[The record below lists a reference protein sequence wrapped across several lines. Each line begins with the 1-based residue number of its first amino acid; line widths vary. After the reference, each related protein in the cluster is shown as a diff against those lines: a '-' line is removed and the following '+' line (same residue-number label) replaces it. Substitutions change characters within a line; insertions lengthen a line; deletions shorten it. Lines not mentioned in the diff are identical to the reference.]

1 METNRNINNRILNK
15 FLILL
20 DKGYDIDICIEKFPA
35 YREESKVY
43 ANIIENFSNFKK
55 LKPKE
60 EYLTNNLK
68 NIYSLA
74 RIEAGEKRKDFLKR
88 EIRLTSLRPA
98 YLKPLIA
105 FLSVFIFISFSF
117 AGTVY
122 ASSNTIPGETLY
134 DVKRTYENIQLV
146 FTPYNYEGKLYYTF
160 LNKRLNEA
168 DILLQTNSELNL
180 KIAEELIDDIDYSYN
195 KCLEHKYLGVADEG
209 HIKKQ
214 INGIKDGF
222 KKRFRKQGA
231 DDTIQN
237 NADSLNNELNQN
249 KENIQDQTNQ
259 NIQNSQ
265 DIQDTQN
272 IQDGKNNQNSQDI
285 QNQQNMESTQNK
297 EDSQDIENSTINND
311 NSGDSSQQTG
321 QQNQYGKSQGK

>member
-1 METNRNINNRILNK
+1 METNRSTNKKIFNK
-15 FLILL
+15 FLKLL
-20 DKGYDIDICIEKFPA
+20 DEGYDIDTCIEKFSN
-35 YREESKVY
+35 YREEFKEY
-43 ANIIENFSNFKK
+43 IDIIESLGNFKK

-68 NIYSLA
+68 NIYSMA
-74 RIEAGEKRKDFLKR
+74 RIETSKGQKDFLKK
-88 EIRLTSLRPA
+88 EISLIRLRPA
-98 YLKPLIA
+98 YLKPLIV

-122 ASSNTIPGETLY
+122 ASSKTIPGDNLY
-134 DVKRTYENIQLV
+134 AVKRTYENIQLV

-195 KCLEHKYLGVADEG
+195 KCLEHKYLGIADEG

-237 NADSLNNELNQN
+237 NADSLSNELNQN
-249 KENIQDQTNQ
+249 KENIQNQPNQ
-259 NIQNSQ
+259 NIQNNQ
-265 DIQDTQN
+265 NTQDTQN
-272 IQDGKNNQNSQDI
+272 MQNNNNSHNSQGV
-285 QNQQNMESTQNK
+285 QNQQNMETVQNK
-297 EDSQDIENSTINND
+297 ENSQNIENSTD
-311 NSGDSSQQTG
+311 NSVDSSQQMG
-321 QQNQYGKSQGK
+321 QQNQYSKSQGK